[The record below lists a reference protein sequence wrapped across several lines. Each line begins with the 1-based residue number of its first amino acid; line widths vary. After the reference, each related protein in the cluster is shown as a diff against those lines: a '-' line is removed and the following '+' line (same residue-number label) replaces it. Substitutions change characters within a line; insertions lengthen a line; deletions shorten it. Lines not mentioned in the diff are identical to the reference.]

1 MSRAGQEIP
10 MRVYLVLAAVLLM
23 CGNAAQSADDSKP
36 NNGGTVMKHELTP
49 LPYAYNALEPYIS
62 EEIIKLHHDKHQAAY
77 VAGLN
82 KAEEALEKARSAG
95 DYAAVSFWERQ
106 LAFNG
111 SGDLL
116 HTIFFKNMAPN
127 AGGEPNGDLLDQI
140 KKDFGSFEAFKKQ
153 FSSSAATVEGSGWA
167 ALVWQPEYE
176 KLYITQI
183 LSHQNNE
190 LIGAQPILVLDVWE
204 HAYYLQYQN
213 RRADWIEN
221 WWNVV
226 NWSNVSKNLS
236 AARSYIPE
244 KVSAS
249 M

>member
-1 MSRAGQEIP
+1 MNHQLP
-10 MRVYLVLAAVLLM
+10 
-23 CGNAAQSADDSKP
+23 
-36 NNGGTVMKHELTP
+36 P

-62 EEIIKLHHDKHQAAY
+62 EEIMRLHHDKHQAAY

-82 KAEEALEKARSAG
+82 KAEEELQKARSSG
-95 DYAAVSFWERQ
+95 DFAAISYWERQ

-116 HTIFFKNMAPN
+116 HTLFFKNMSPN
-127 AGGEPNGDLLDQI
+127 AGGEPSGDLADQI
-140 KKDFGSFEAFKKQ
+140 KKDFGSFDAFKKQ
-153 FSSSAATVEGSGWA
+153 LSAAAIGVEGSGWA
-167 ALVWQPEYE
+167 MLAWQPEFD
-176 KLYITQI
+176 KLYIMQI
-183 LSHQNNE
+183 LNHQTGT
-190 LIGAQPILVLDVWE
+190 ITGAQPIMVLDVWE

-213 RRADWIEN
+213 RRADWVEN

-226 NWSNVSKNLS
+226 NWSNVAKNLS
-236 AARSYIPE
+236 AARSYVPE